1 MAALPEALL
10 VYREGPGGR
19 LPEQLLQSGVYTLF
33 SPTDFVIPPNGV
45 ALLYLQISVRVPW
58 GYTAHFSSL
67 REQVRDGIFVGADY
81 VEPSTVAELK
91 VLLFNHS
98 WLYYQ
103 GSAGDPVARLVLRRT
118 IFPPVQEA
126 TVV

>member
-1 MAALPEALL
+1 MAEALL
-10 VYREGPGGR
+10 VYREGPEGR
-19 LPEQLLQSGVYTLF
+19 LPEQLLHCGVYTLF
-33 SPTDFVIPPNGV
+33 SPTDFVIPPNGA
-45 ALLYLQISVRVPW
+45 ALIYLQISVRVPY
-58 GYTAHFSSL
+58 GYTGHLGSL
-67 REQVRDGIFVGADY
+67 REQVRDGVFVGSDY
-81 VEPSTVAELK
+81 VEPTTTAELK

-118 IFPPVQEA
+118 VFPTVQEA